1 MILMKKLI
9 IFFYLTTIS
18 AVSQEIVVDSM
29 KIENLEEVLVSS
41 VRVKNNMP
49 IAYNNISK
57 EEISNRNLGQDLPIL
72 LNFLPNVVTTSDA
85 GAGIGYTGIRIR
97 GINSQST
104 NVTINGIP
112 YNDAESLGTFW
123 VDLPDFSS
131 SIENLQVQRG
141 IGTSV
146 NGSSAF
152 GASINIL
159 TDKISHDPYFENS
172 NSIGSYNTLKN
183 TFRFSTGLIN
193 EQFEFSGRLS
203 KIDSDGYIDRASS
216 DLKSYFLQLSYKK
229 NKTLVKFLNFGGHE
243 ITYQAWNG
251 IDQETLE
258 IDRTFNPSGLYY
270 DINGEIRFHEN
281 EVDNYKQDHFQLHWS
296 EIINTRITS
305 NLGINLTN
313 GLGYYEQYNENN
325 NQDYITRKWLDNQ
338 FLVFNY
344 SLEYKYKKNNLIF
357 GTTYSEYDGD
367 HFGEII
373 WAQNSGDIEYN
384 DLYYNGN
391 GLKKDFS
398 NFLKYIYQFSD
409 EITIYGDLQLRNI
422 KYKTIGGSSNLE
434 DFSIDKSYNFFNPKA
449 GLNFELN
456 KKNRLYFSISKA
468 FREPTRSD
476 FESNPEIKPEELV
489 DIELGWNYKLEG
501 ILINANWYYMKYKN
515 QLVLTGEIDDVGAPI
530 RENSG
535 QSYRRGLEI
544 ESLLNLS
551 NKITINANMSLSKNK
566 NINYLTS
573 FNSEIVNLGNTQ
585 ISFSP
590 KLVSS
595 IGFSFTPTN
604 KLYLAFITKH
614 IGDQFMSNTE
624 SDLSKLDSYTISDF
638 NIVYK
643 LKNTKLFNEITISA
657 LINNLLNI
665 DYVSNG
671 YYYTY
676 DDTWTDPNQA
686 VTYEGVGYYP
696 QATRNYLLGIT
707 FKF

>member
-1 MILMKKLI
+1 M
-9 IFFYLTTIS
+9 
-18 AVSQEIVVDSM
+18 
-29 KIENLEEVLVSS
+29 
-41 VRVKNNMP
+41 
-49 IAYNNISK
+49 
-57 EEISNRNLGQDLPIL
+57 
-72 LNFLPNVVTTSDA
+72 
-85 GAGIGYTGIRIR
+85 
-97 GINSQST
+97 
-104 NVTINGIP
+104 
-112 YNDAESLGTFW
+112 
-123 VDLPDFSS
+123 
-131 SIENLQVQRG
+131 
-141 IGTSV
+141 
-146 NGSSAF
+146 
-152 GASINIL
+152 
-159 TDKISHDPYFENS
+159 
-172 NSIGSYNTLKN
+172 
-183 TFRFSTGLIN
+183 
-193 EQFEFSGRLS
+193 
-203 KIDSDGYIDRASS
+203 
-216 DLKSYFLQLSYKK
+216 
-229 NKTLVKFLNFGGHE
+229 
-243 ITYQAWNG
+243 
-251 IDQETLE
+251 
-258 IDRTFNPSGLYY
+258 
-270 DINGEIRFHEN
+270 
-281 EVDNYKQDHFQLHWS
+281 
-296 EIINTRITS
+296 S
-305 NLGINLTN
+305 NLRPKVGII
-313 GLGYYEQYNENN
+313 YY
-325 NQDYITRKWLDNQ
+325 K
-338 FLVFNY
+338 
-344 SLEYKYKKNNLIF
+344 
-357 GTTYSEYDGD
+357 
-367 HFGEII
+367 
-373 WAQNSGDIEYN
+373 SG
-384 DLYYNGN
+384 
-391 GLKKDFS
+391 
-398 NFLKYIYQFSD
+398 NF
-409 EITIYGDLQLRNI
+409 
-422 KYKTIGGSSNLE
+422 
-434 DFSIDKSYNFFNPKA
+434 
-449 GLNFELN
+449 
-456 KKNRLYFSISKA
+456 FSISKA

-604 KLYLAFITKH
+604 KLYLTLITKH
-614 IGDQFMSNTE
+614 IGDQFMSNTD
-624 SDLSKLDSYTISDF
+624 SNLSKLDSYTISDF

-657 LINNLLNI
+657 IINNLLNI